1 MYKKHWEL
9 LVTSPSFLASKINT
23 VISPLSTKWTEVTCR
38 RYISINTV
46 KQHKQYWSSVVNS
59 AFPTLVFCLFRTAS
73 YIFSAVQSC
82 SGNCL
87 RLIKLNACVW
97 HGKSQHR
104 HIQAW
109 VPEFRVSPI
118 SMWFSALCCYI
129 YRQQGETHN
138 HPWKDVGILI
148 SSSVTSSEE
157 LAFFNGQPEG
167 EAGEVKWVTKLET
180 NVCFFKCWN
189 TSLGAW
195 GRQTKCS
202 SLCLMQRAFY

>member
-1 MYKKHWEL
+1 MYKKHGEL

-59 AFPTLVFCLFRTAS
+59 AFPTLVFCLSRTAS

-87 RLIKLNACVW
+87 RLNMLNVCVW

-104 HIQAW
+104 HIQAR

-118 SMWFSALCCYI
+118 SMWFSAQHAEALCCYI
-129 YRQQGETHN
+129 QAAGWDPQPSMERRGYLNQFISYFFREIGFLQWPTRRWGWWGEMSDKAWN
-138 HPWKDVGILI
+138 
-148 SSSVTSSEE
+148 
-157 LAFFNGQPEG
+157 
-167 EAGEVKWVTKLET
+167 
-180 NVCFFKCWN
+180 KC
-189 TSLGAW
+189 LLFQMLKYFV
-195 GRQTKCS
+195 R
-202 SLCLMQRAFY
+202 CLR